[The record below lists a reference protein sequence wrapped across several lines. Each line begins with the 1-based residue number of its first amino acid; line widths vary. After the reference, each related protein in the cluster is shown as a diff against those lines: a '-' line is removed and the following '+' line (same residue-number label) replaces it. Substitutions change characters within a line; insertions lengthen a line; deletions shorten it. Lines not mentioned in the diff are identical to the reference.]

1 MRKLTPLI
9 KNSLSD
15 EELVE
20 KVRIENS
27 ELYVEI
33 VKRHQQ
39 KLYRYLNYLT
49 NNSPEAE
56 DLVQNVFIKTYQNLF
71 DFNTKRKFSSWI
83 YLIAHNE
90 GINFIRNRKRK
101 KQISLEDLN
110 SPLVDNNN
118 FFNDN
123 LIGKEIQR
131 KVKQCL
137 DELEPKY
144 SEPLIL
150 YYFEDK
156 SYKEISDILR
166 IPIKTVGTFIF
177 RGKKIMKDI
186 CQKRGINLP
195 L

>member
-1 MRKLTPLI
+1 M

-20 KVRIENS
+20 KVRTENS

-33 VKRHQQ
+33 VKRYQQ

-71 DFNTKRKFSSWI
+71 DFNTKRRFSSWI
-83 YLIAHNE
+83 YRIAHNE
-90 GINFIRNRKRK
+90 GVNFIRNRKRK
-101 KQISLEDLN
+101 RQIPQISLEDLN
-110 SPLVDNNN
+110 SPLVDKNN

-123 LIGKEIQR
+123 LIRKEIQR
-131 KVKQCL
+131 NVKQCL

-177 RGKKIMKDI
+177 RGKKIMKAI
-186 CQKRGINLP
+186 CQRKGVNPP